1 MPAFPP
7 TQDRATAASPE
18 LRLVRAI
25 LAQAI
30 QDAFGSTGSDST
42 HDTEADIRKAAV
54 AFLTAE
60 RGACARDRN
69 DLCELAGFDGVKLR
83 KRVIAV
89 LEGEDLPNLFDD
101 TRRNKDFLARA
112 RAIWAAQK
120 TDAEATAARE
130 AAHADWLTRRKA
142 DAEKR
147 RAEAAAAERNA
158 AAERAK
164 ATADEE
170 RRLAK
175 AIEQDA
181 KIKQSAAIL
190 RHLREGPKTLRQLFF
205 DMGGTMDKEALRWR
219 LEKARKAGL
228 AELDGTEWSL
238 VPLPETPA
246 ATPEVCVETAIPTA

>member
-1 MPAFPP
+1 MASLSP
-7 TQDRATAASPE
+7 TQERADGPSPE

-25 LAQAI
+25 IAQAV
-30 QDAFGSTGSDST
+30 QDAFASTGSDST
-42 HDTEADIRKAAV
+42 HDTDAENRKAAI
-54 AFLTAE
+54 AFLTAPN
-60 RGACARDRN
+60 GAHARHRN
-69 DLCELAGFDGVKLR
+69 DLCELAGFDGTRLR

-89 LEGEDLPNLFDD
+89 LEGEDLANLFDD

-120 TDAEATAARE
+120 TTAEAIAARE
-130 AAHADWLTRRKA
+130 AAHADWLARRRA

-164 ATADEE
+164 AAAEEE

-181 KIKQSAAIL
+181 KLKQSAAIL
-190 RHLREGPKTLRQLFF
+190 RQLREGPKTLRQLYF
-205 DMGGTMDKEALRWR
+205 DMDGTMDKEAIRWR
-219 LEKARKAGL
+219 LEKAREAGL
-228 AELDGTEWSL
+228 AELNGTEWSL
-238 VPLPETPA
+238 VPLPQSPDQHLMSDLFS
-246 ATPEVCVETAIPTA
+246 AIPTT